1 MSLYHITS
9 EMKEILF
16 AAESVVDGDPETA
29 AAFAEATKSLVESFD
44 TKAEAYAQLIR
55 VSETRAAARRE
66 EAERMELLAKADEA
80 LADRL
85 RRALMDAMI
94 SINRPKVETE
104 RFKLSVRKN
113 GGKVPVIVTDETALP
128 TEYRVPRVTEVI
140 DKDGIRDALEAGKPV
155 PGAALGERGQR
166 LELK

>member
-1 MSLYHITS
+1 
-9 EMKEILF
+9 
-16 AAESVVDGDPETA
+16 
-29 AAFAEATKSLVESFD
+29 
-44 TKAEAYAQLIR
+44 
-55 VSETRAAARRE
+55 
-66 EAERMELLAKADEA
+66 
-80 LADRL
+80 
-85 RRALMDAMI
+85 MDAMI

-140 DKDGIRDALEAGKPV
+140 DKDGIREALEAGKPV